1 MNRKFTKYPSN
12 YVKASVEDNL
22 TIDDMRDYIDAEWE
36 NCGCGEAGMSRD
48 EAEVYLGHPVDDM
61 TQEEIDE
68 EVSEIQKAYYTSG
81 DIAGA
86 SDQEVIDKYNEMTGA
101 NRGYV
106 KASKKSKNSRDRE
119 IYEYLD
125 ECGGY
130 IGYDDKIDSL
140 VEDFGL
146 SREDAEG
153 YVWNHASGL
162 DRLNGLR

>member
-1 MNRKFTKYPSN
+1 MHYIVKFDKSRIEDYLCIFDQDNSE
-12 YVKASVEDNL
+12 SVVCYCTQWN
-22 TIDDMRDYIDAEWE
+22 
-36 NCGCGEAGMSRD
+36 
-48 EAEVYLGHPVDDM
+48 M